1 MSLKKLSEGSG
12 LLDFLE
18 SLNLGR
24 SKKIRQPKAMLRAAD
39 DLAIFNSE
47 GNPEKP
53 FQRYLCSYAALI

>member
-47 GNPEKP
+47 DSAPVW
-53 FQRYLCSYAALI
+53 